1 VQVVGQGTSGGHT
14 PIVALTAHALKEDET
29 ECLDA
34 GMEAFISKPI
44 DFART
49 LQVIRDNLKQ
59 LA

>member
-1 VQVVGQGTSGGHT
+1 VPVVGQGTSGGHT

-29 ECLDA
+29 KCLDA
-34 GMEAFISKPI
+34 GMDAFISKPI